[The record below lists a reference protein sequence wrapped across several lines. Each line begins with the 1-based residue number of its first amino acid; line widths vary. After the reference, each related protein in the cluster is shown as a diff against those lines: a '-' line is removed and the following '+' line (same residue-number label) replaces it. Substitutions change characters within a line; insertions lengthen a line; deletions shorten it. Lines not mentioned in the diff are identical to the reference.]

1 MQKLSTI
8 HAVFHNGIKWV
19 SLDDKSIL
27 QNEPFLWGSRLVA
40 PGHIIEHLGRK
51 DRSSFKV
58 TDAVLKYSGRIGND
72 LYFSLVNNDG
82 QTSETDGWYV
92 ELSQV
97 NKTTLLAQTAHNA
110 FYDIKY

>member
-1 MQKLSTI
+1 MQT
-8 HAVFHNGIKWV
+8 VFHKGIKWV
-19 SLDDKSIL
+19 SIDDKSFL
-27 QNEPFLWGSRLVA
+27 QNEPFWWGSELVA
-40 PGHIIEHLGRK
+40 PGRIFEKLGCK
-51 DRSSFKV
+51 DRTSFKV

-72 LYFSLVNNDG
+72 LYFALVNDAG

-97 NKTTLLAQTAHNA
+97 NRTTLLAQTARNA